1 MKDCLEL
8 EKMLIKVVGE
18 DVVGFFE
25 RRLATQYQEVRVFTP
40 VYKKRTK
47 SYDLVN

>member
-8 EKMLIKVVGE
+8 EEILKKVIGD

-25 RRLATQYQEVRVFTP
+25 RRLTTQYQEVRVFTP
-40 VYKKRTK
+40 VYQHMTQ
-47 SYDLVN
+47 SEDYVN